1 MLIRYFCNMTMQ
13 KVMWDTCIVLLNNL
27 RVFTGNLIENGYVSE
42 HGAGILSL
50 SHTHIK
56 GWQYHSDVDFM
67 VAKISKFG
75 QEYKNRL
82 WV

>member
-27 RVFTGNLIENGYVSE
+27 RVFTGNLIENSYVSE

-50 SHTHIK
+50 SHMHIK
-56 GWQYHSDVDFM
+56 GWQYHSDVDF
-67 VAKISKFG
+67 
-75 QEYKNRL
+75 
-82 WV
+82 